1 MTPQRATV
9 SEKKQRRVYVLS
21 MIGEGWDLS
30 ELTTQI
36 QDSWGL
42 SSIQM
47 LSYVKDD
54 HDEFVNH

>member
-9 SEKKQRRVYVLS
+9 SEKKQRRAYVLR

-47 LSYVKDD
+47 LSYVKDA